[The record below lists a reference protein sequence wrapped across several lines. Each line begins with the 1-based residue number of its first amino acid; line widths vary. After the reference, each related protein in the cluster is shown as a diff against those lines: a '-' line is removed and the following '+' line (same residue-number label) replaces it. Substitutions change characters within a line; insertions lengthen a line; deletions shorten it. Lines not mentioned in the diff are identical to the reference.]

1 MPSEPVKK
9 SSKNRVRTAITSVIS
24 RVAAPPSSSDKPI
37 WPSSSR
43 LKKSIP
49 TARTSGSAKGSS
61 MMAFGSLLAIA
72 RAAATI
78 VAVAPTLDAM
88 SQLSASARV
97 IARRRGCR

>member
-1 MPSEPVKK
+1 MKK

-24 RVAAPPSSSDKPI
+24 RVASPPSSDKPI
-37 WPSSSR
+37 SPSSSR

-61 MMAFGSLLAIA
+61 MIAFGSLLAIA

-78 VAVAPTLDAM
+78 VAVAPTLDAT
-88 SQLSASARV
+88 SQLSASALV
-97 IARRRGCR
+97 IARRRGSR